1 MNNEKCKRFNKS
13 VSILQRSEAEIE
25 DIEAKKDKSYL

>member
-13 VSILQRSEAEIE
+13 VSIQHRSDVDIE
-25 DIEAKKDKSYL
+25 DIEAKKDRSYL